1 MGRIVLDGESLGYAD
16 LRALSR
22 DFLQQDLRLKIAP
35 AALQRVRRSRDVVE
49 RAIREGRTV
58 YGVNTGFGRLSD
70 TRIEARRLEELQEK
84 LLLSHSAGMGMP
96 IHEVGVMIALRA
108 NALLIGYSGVTTDLV
123 RHLVELYNRGV
134 IPVVLEQGSV
144 GASGDLAP
152 LAQLGAAMAGHGEAF
167 VGTAKYSAA
176 AALRRV
182 KLRPYRFKPKEA
194 LSLINGTPF
203 TAALL
208 ARILA
213 DAEDLLKLADI
224 AGAMSLE
231 ALKGS
236 LKPFDPRF
244 HKHRP
249 HPGQLA
255 SAHNI
260 RSLLLK
266 SEVLESH
273 RQCQKVQDA
282 YSLRCIPQVH
292 GAARDAWAY
301 ARDILVREANSV
313 TDNPLVFENG
323 DILSGGNFHG
333 QSLAQAADF
342 LTTSLV
348 SIANISERRIDRM
361 TNPEMSELP
370 AFLVKESG
378 LNSGY
383 MMVQVAAAALAAECR
398 AEASPASVHS
408 IPTGAS
414 KEDHVPMSPIA
425 VRKCRRVLDNVRKVV
440 GLEILC
446 AAQGLDFLQPLQPGK
461 GVRAAHD
468 RLRREIPP
476 LEEDRFVRPELEKV
490 TSVYSKLPEEILH
503 AVEKTIGPLF

>member
-1 MGRIVLDGESLGYAD
+1 
-16 LRALSR
+16 
-22 DFLQQDLRLKIAP
+22 
-35 AALQRVRRSRDVVE
+35 
-49 RAIREGRTV
+49 
-58 YGVNTGFGRLSD
+58 
-70 TRIEARRLEELQEK
+70 
-84 LLLSHSAGMGMP
+84 
-96 IHEVGVMIALRA
+96 
-108 NALLIGYSGVTTDLV
+108 
-123 RHLVELYNRGV
+123 V
-134 IPVVLEQGSV
+134 IPVILEQGSV

-152 LAQLGAAMAGHGEAF
+152 LAQLGAAMLGHGEAF
-167 VGTAKYSAA
+167 LGTKKYSAA
-176 AALRRV
+176 AALRRAR
-182 KLRPYRFKPKEA
+182 LAPYRFRAKEA

-208 ARILA
+208 ARVLA
-213 DAEDLLKLADI
+213 DAEELFKLADI

-255 SAHNI
+255 AAHNI
-260 RSLLLK
+260 RALLLR

-292 GAARDAWAY
+292 GAARDAWSF

-348 SIANISERRIDRM
+348 SLANISERRIDRM

-370 AFLVKESG
+370 AFLVTESG

-383 MMVQVAAAALAAECR
+383 MMVQVARRGDRGGVPRRGVAGERPLDPDRRVEGGPRPDVADRGAQVPPGARQRPQGRRHGAALRGAGARLPAAAPAGERRPGGARPPPPRHPLPEGRPLPAAR
-398 AEASPASVHS
+398 ARPGH
-408 IPTGAS
+408 
-414 KEDHVPMSPIA
+414 
-425 VRKCRRVLDNVRKVV
+425 V
-440 GLEILC
+440 GLFE
-446 AAQGLDFLQPLQPGK
+446 AAGGDPPRG
-461 GVRAAHD
+461 GEGD
-468 RLRREIPP
+468 R
-476 LEEDRFVRPELEKV
+476 
-490 TSVYSKLPEEILH
+490 
-503 AVEKTIGPLF
+503 PLF

>member
-1 MGRIVLDGESLGYAD
+1 LRTIVLDGESLGYAD
-16 LRALSR
+16 LRALAR
-22 DFLQQDLRLKIAP
+22 DVPPRDVRLRTSP
-35 AALQRVRRSRDVVE
+35 EALRRVRRSRAVVD
-49 RAIREGRTV
+49 RAIRDGRTI
-58 YGVNTGFGRLSD
+58 YGINTGFGKLSD
-70 TRIEARRLEELQEK
+70 TRIGPERLDELQER
-84 LLLSHSAGMGMP
+84 LLLSHSAGMGQP
-96 IHEVGVMIALRA
+96 IREAGVMIALRA
-108 NALLIGYSGVTTDLV
+108 NALLLGYSGVSEGLV
-123 RHLVELYNRGV
+123 RRLVDLYNLGV
-134 IPVVLEQGSV
+134 VPVILEQGSV

-152 LAQLGAAMAGHGEAF
+152 LAQLGAAMMGRGEAF
-167 VGTAKYSAA
+167 VGTRRLGAA
-176 AALRRV
+176 AALRRAG
-182 KLRPYRFKPKEA
+182 LAPYRFRPKEA

-208 ARILA
+208 SRVLA
-213 DAEDLLKLADI
+213 DAEDVIKLADV

-244 HKHRP
+244 HRHRP

-260 RSLLLK
+260 RSLLLR
-266 SEVLESH
+266 SQVLESH

-292 GAARDAWAY
+292 GATRDAWAY

-342 LTTSLV
+342 LTASLV
-348 SIANISERRIDRM
+348 SLANISERRIDRM

-370 AFLVKESG
+370 AFLVEESG

-383 MMVQVAAAALAAECR
+383 MMVQVAAASLAAECR
-398 AEASPASVHS
+398 AEAAPASVHT

-425 VRKCRRVLDNVRKVV
+425 ARKCRRVLDNVRKVI
-440 GLEILC
+440 GLELLC
-446 AAQGLDFLQPLQPGK
+446 AAQGLDFLRPLRPGK
-461 GVRAAHD
+461 GVQAAHA
-468 RLRREIPP
+468 RLRREIPH
-476 LEEDRFVRPELEKV
+476 LGADRFLRPDLEKV
-490 TSVYSKLPEEILH
+490 TSPESRLPEEILG
-503 AVEKTIGPLF
+503 AVEKAIGPLF

>member
-1 MGRIVLDGESLGYAD
+1 LRTIVLDGESLGYSD
-16 LRALSR
+16 LRALAR
-22 DFLQQDLRLKIAP
+22 DFLQQDVRLRVAS
-35 AALQRVRRSRDVVE
+35 AALRRVRRSRAVVD
-49 RAIREGRTV
+49 RAIRDGRTI
-58 YGVNTGFGRLSD
+58 YGINTGFGSLSD
-70 TRIEARRLEELQEK
+70 TLIEPARLAELQER

-96 IHEVGVMIALRA
+96 IHESGAMIALRA
-108 NALLIGYSGVTTDLV
+108 NALLLGYSGVSAGLV
-123 RHLVELYNRGV
+123 QRLVELYNRGV
-134 IPVVLEQGSV
+134 IPVILEQGSV

-152 LAQLGAAMAGHGEAF
+152 LAQLGSAMLGRGEAF
-167 VGTAKYSAA
+167 IGTRKMSAS
-176 AALRRV
+176 AALRRAGL
-182 KLRPYRFKPKEA
+182 KPYRFLPKEA

-208 ARILA
+208 ARVLA
-213 DAEDLLKLADI
+213 DAEDVIKLADI

-244 HKHRP
+244 HRHRP

-260 RSLLLK
+260 RSLLLR

-348 SIANISERRIDRM
+348 SLANISERRIDRM
-361 TNPEMSELP
+361 TNPELSELP

-378 LNSGY
+378 LNSGF
-383 MMVQVAAAALAAECR
+383 MMVQVAAASLTAECR
-398 AEASPASVHS
+398 AEAAPASVHS

-414 KEDHVPMSPIA
+414 KEDHVPMAPIA
-425 VRKCRRVLDNVRKVV
+425 ARKCRRVLDTVRKVI
-440 GLEILC
+440 GLELLC
-446 AAQGLDFLQPLQPGK
+446 AAQGLDFLRPLRPGK
-461 GVRAAHD
+461 GVQAAHA
-468 RLRREIPP
+468 RLRRDISH
-476 LEEDRFVRPELEKV
+476 LESDRFLRPDLEKM
-490 TSVYSKLPEEILH
+490 TSVYSKLPEEILRS
-503 AVEKTIGPLF
+503 VEKAIGPLF

>member
-1 MGRIVLDGESLGYAD
+1 VR
-16 LRALSR
+16 LR
-22 DFLQQDLRLKIAP
+22 IAP
-35 AALQRVRRSRDVVE
+35 AALKRAARSRAVVE
-49 RAIREGRTV
+49 QAIRDGRTI
-58 YGVNTGFGRLSD
+58 YGINTGFGKLSD
-70 TRIEARRLEELQEK
+70 TRIDGGRLEELQER
-84 LLLSHSAGMGMP
+84 LLLSHSAGLGQP
-96 IHEVGVMIALRA
+96 IHETGVMIALRA
-108 NALLIGYSGVTTDLV
+108 NALLIGYSGVTPELIRRLV
-123 RHLVELYNRGV
+123 DLYNRGV
-134 IPVVLEQGSV
+134 IPVILEQGSV

-152 LAQLGAAMAGHGEAF
+152 LAQLGAAMIGQGEAF
-167 VGTAKYSAA
+167 VGTKKMSAA
-176 AALRRV
+176 AALRRARL
-182 KLRPYRFKPKEA
+182 KPYRFRAKEA

-208 ARILA
+208 SRVLA
-213 DAEDLLKLADI
+213 DAEDVLKLADV

-236 LKPFDPRF
+236 IKPFDPRF
-244 HKHRP
+244 HRHRP

-260 RSLLLK
+260 RALLLR

-292 GAARDAWAY
+292 GATRDAWSY

-440 GLEILC
+440 GMEILC
-446 AAQGLDFLQPLQPGK
+446 AAQGLDFLRPLQPGT
-461 GVRAAHD
+461 GVLAAHD
-468 RLRREIPP
+468 RLRHEIPP
-476 LEEDRFVRPELEKV
+476 LEADRFVRPELEKV
-490 TSVYSKLPEEILH
+490 TSVYSPLPEEILRE
-503 AVEKTIGPLF
+503 VEKKIGPLF

>member
-1 MGRIVLDGESLGYAD
+1 VRTIVLDGESLVFAD
-16 LRALSR
+16 LRILAR
-22 DFLQQDLRLKIAP
+22 DYLQRDVRLRIAP
-35 AALQRVRRSRDVVE
+35 AALRRVRRSRAVVE
-49 RAIREGRTV
+49 RAIRDGRTI
-58 YGVNTGFGRLSD
+58 YGINTGFGKLSD
-70 TRIEARRLEELQEK
+70 TRIEPKRLDELQVR

-96 IHEVGVMIALRA
+96 IHESGLMIALRA
-108 NALLIGYSGVTTDLV
+108 NALLLGYSGVSVGLIERLV
-123 RHLVELYNRGV
+123 DLYNRGV
-134 IPVVLEQGSV
+134 IPVILEQGSV

-152 LAQLGAAMAGHGEAF
+152 LAQLGAALLGQGEAF
-167 VGTAKYSAA
+167 IGTRKMSAA
-176 AALRRV
+176 AALRRSGL
-182 KLRPYRFKPKEA
+182 KPYRFLPKEA

-213 DAEDLLKLADI
+213 DAEDVIKLADI

-236 LKPFDPRF
+236 IKPFDPRF
-244 HKHRP
+244 HRHRP

-260 RSLLLK
+260 RALLLR

-313 TDNPLVFENG
+313 SDNPVVFENG

-348 SIANISERRIDRM
+348 SLANISERRIDRM
-361 TNPEMSELP
+361 TNPELSELP
-370 AFLVKESG
+370 AFLVQESG
-378 LNSGY
+378 LNSGF
-383 MMVQVAAAALAAECR
+383 MMVQVAAASLTAECR
-398 AEASPASVHS
+398 SDAAPASVHS
-408 IPTGAS
+408 ISTGAS
-414 KEDHVPMSPIA
+414 KEDHVPMAPIA
-425 VRKCRRVLDNVRKVV
+425 ARKCRRVLDTVRKVI
-440 GLEILC
+440 GLELLC
-446 AAQGLDFLQPLQPGK
+446 AAQGLDFLRPLRPGK
-461 GVRAAHD
+461 GVQAAHA
-468 RLRREIPP
+468 RLRREIPH
-476 LEEDRFVRPELEKV
+476 LKADRFLRPDLETM
-490 TSVYSKLPEEILH
+490 TSIYSKMPEEILR
-503 AVEKTIGPLF
+503 AVEKAIGPLF